1 MYSGSR
7 LTTLWPHVPIMPLEE
22 LLPRCWQAGF
32 VFTCLRTA
40 SRLRANLAADFG
52 PHSIDLR
59 WLWNHLRHNQFNS
72 VFYPNL
78 IRVDPMEQKT
88 AHFIKIRVLQNL
100 KPQKASTASALKEGS
115 SVQNSTLS
123 SSRQL
128 PWTETEAARV
138 SWSVAHSVRPLY
150 Y

>member
-22 LLPRCWQAGF
+22 LLPRWWQAGF

-59 WLWNHLRHNQFNS
+59 WLWNHLRHNQFKS
-72 VFYPNL
+72 VFYSNL
-78 IRVDPMEQKT
+78 ISTGLIPWNKRQLPLSRSG
-88 AHFIKIRVLQNL
+88 FY

-123 SSRQL
+123 SPWQL

-138 SWSVAHSVRPLY
+138 SWSVAHSGRPLY

>member
-7 LTTLWPHVPIMPLEE
+7 LTTLWPHVPIIPLEE
-22 LLPRCWQAGF
+22 LLPRWWQAGF

-72 VFYPNL
+72 VFYSNL
-78 IRVDPMEQKT
+78 INTGSIPWNKRQLTLSRSGFYK
-88 AHFIKIRVLQNL
+88 L
-100 KPQKASTASALKEGS
+100 QKASTASALKEGS

-123 SSRQL
+123 FSWQL

-138 SWSVAHSVRPLY
+138 SWSVAHSGRPLY

>member
-7 LTTLWPHVPIMPLEE
+7 LTTLWPHVPIIPLEE
-22 LLPRCWQAGF
+22 LLPRWWQAGF

-52 PHSIDLR
+52 PQSIDLR

-72 VFYPNL
+72 VFNSNL
-78 IRVDPMEQKT
+78 INTGSIPWNKRQLT
-88 AHFIKIRVLQNL
+88 LSRSGFY

-138 SWSVAHSVRPLY
+138 SWSVAHSGRPLY

>member
-7 LTTLWPHVPIMPLEE
+7 LTTLWPHVPIIPLEE
-22 LLPRCWQAGF
+22 LLPRWWQAGF

-88 AHFIKIRVLQNL
+88 AHFIKIRVLQAPKGFNCL
-100 KPQKASTASALKEGS
+100 CSKRREFSAKLHFVLLPAASLD
-115 SVQNSTLS
+115 
-123 SSRQL
+123 
-128 PWTETEAARV
+128 
-138 SWSVAHSVRPLY
+138 
-150 Y
+150 